1 MIICDGYS
9 LTYEPKN
16 NRIIII
22 MPQTMST
29 ISNTVSMITNRRTN
43 ITSEEETMIL
53 LFIKAIM
60 EKEE

>member
-16 NRIIII
+16 NRIIIT

-60 EKEE
+60 EKDE

>member
-1 MIICDGYS
+1 MIICDGYA
-9 LTYEPKN
+9 LKFEPKS
-16 NRIIII
+16 NRIIIT

-29 ISNTVSMITNRRTN
+29 ISNTVQMITNRRTN

>member
-1 MIICDGYS
+1 MIICDGYA

>member
-1 MIICDGYS
+1 MTICDGYT
-9 LTYEPKN
+9 LMYEPKN
-16 NRIIII
+16 NRIIIT
-22 MPQTMST
+22 MPQTTST

>member
-1 MIICDGYS
+1 MIISDGYA
-9 LTYEPKN
+9 LTYEPKS
-16 NRIIII
+16 NRIIIT